1 MHDNIKVLHNN
12 IKDLHN
18 NNNLKELLEIYKN
31 LTEKIITSIE
41 HEELEVMEELFLQR
55 EEIINQIDT
64 LTYTKQQF
72 INIAEEFNLKTLEE
86 KLNSMYMKKKDDTYN
101 EMQSNKEKMNANKIY
116 TRNASRKISFLDQK
130 I

>member
-1 MHDNIKVLHNN
+1 ML
-12 IKDLHN
+12 
-18 NNNLKELLEIYKN
+18 NNNLRELLDIYKN
-31 LTEKIITSIE
+31 LTENIITSIE

-64 LTYTKQQF
+64 LTYEKQQF

-86 KLNSMYMKKKDDTYN
+86 KLNSIYMKKKDDTYN

>member
-1 MHDNIKVLHNN
+1 MHENIKELNENIKVLH
-12 IKDLHN
+12 D

-55 EEIINQIDT
+55 EEIINKINT
-64 LTYTKQQF
+64 LMYTKQQF

-86 KLNSMYMKKKDDTYN
+86 KLNSIYMKKKDDTYN
-101 EMQSNKEKMNANKIY
+101 EMQINKEKMNANKSY

>member
-1 MHDNIKVLHNN
+1 MHENIKELNENIKVLH
-12 IKDLHN
+12 D

-86 KLNSMYMKKKDDTYN
+86 KLNSIYMKKKDDTYN